1 MNLGITILY
10 KKPTKEP
17 PNLFSFISPFSLEE
31 NKDSFIWLFIVY
43 NNIIYIISVVF
54 LQVWG
59 WLAGA
64 YVGVSALLFL
74 LGRFAPEEW
83 QNPYPCIE
91 DPETLDNQFTLP
103 NSFWFTLGSVL
114 TQGSEIAPM

>member
-1 MNLGITILY
+1 ML
-10 KKPTKEP
+10 
-17 PNLFSFISPFSLEE
+17 SDSISGRLVPDRHF
-31 NKDSFIWLFIVY
+31 FF
-43 NNIIYIISVVF
+43 
-54 LQVWG
+54 QVWG

-64 YVGVSALLFL
+64 FVGVSALLFV
-74 LGRFAPEEW
+74 LGRMAPEEW

-91 DPETLDNQFTLP
+91 EPETLDNQFTLA